1 MSKFHRGGGGA
12 GVSETRGE
20 AKNTYKTSTETG
32 KKSN

>member
-1 MSKFHRGGGGA
+1 MSKFHRGGGG

-20 AKNTYKTSTETG
+20 TKNTYKTSTETG